1 MRVRSRF
8 PIRRLSVVLHRA
20 VGACLFHAGAHEYA
34 RRHFERILEVEGDDF
49 GAYVHLALVAYRL
62 GDYGSW
68 QRECG
73 HARRTDPL
81 RYSRLRHP
89 FELFEGRGA
98 TTGPE
103 PGPRWRRAFRV
114 SHVGSGRATGIDAGE
129 PAEDRLDADVRGVPT
144 GRSTRADA
152 TAMSSA
158 GRRAGHDDC
167 ASEAE
172 RRRLAQLGPI
182 ARAEVLAT
190 DLDELARRL
199 GG

>member
-1 MRVRSRF
+1 SRSPF
-8 PIRRLSVVLHRA
+8 RRLTVVLHRA

-81 RYSRLRHP
+81 RYARLRHP
-89 FELFEGRGA
+89 FELFEGRTA
-98 TTGPE
+98 AAGPG

-114 SHVGSGRATGIDAGE
+114 SRVGSGGTPG
-129 PAEDRLDADVRGVPT
+129 LDA
-144 GRSTRADA
+144 
-152 TAMSSA
+152 
-158 GRRAGHDDC
+158 
-167 ASEAE
+167 
-172 RRRLAQLGPI
+172 
-182 ARAEVLAT
+182 
-190 DLDELARRL
+190 
-199 GG
+199 